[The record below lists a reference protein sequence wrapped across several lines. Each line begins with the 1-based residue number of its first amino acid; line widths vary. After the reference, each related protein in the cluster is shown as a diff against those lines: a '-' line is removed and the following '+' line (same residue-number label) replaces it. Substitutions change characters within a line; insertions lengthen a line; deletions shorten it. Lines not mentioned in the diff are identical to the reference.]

1 MFRFFCCCIRYF
13 FTWFSC
19 FFCFFL
25 LLMGRKYL
33 QKAFLTYTFQN
44 QKFTQPSLS
53 VPKCFIL
60 YIFNFGSII
69 LLALWIYLFFFIYFV
84 IIFLR
89 REKASLQHE
98 IEEKEEMIRQ
108 RNGEIQVHC
117 HVISVLYET
126 CYLSNIIMAILLFV
140 YRIYRVNL
148 KKLNWNIKN

>member
-1 MFRFFCCCIRYF
+1 MFKFFCCCIRYF
-13 FTWFSC
+13 FAGFSC
-19 FFCFFL
+19 FFFFL
-25 LLMGRKYL
+25 ILMKRKYI
-33 QKAFLTYTFQN
+33 QKGLLTYTFQN

-53 VPKCFIL
+53 VPKCIIL

-69 LLALWIYLFFFIYFV
+69 LLALWIYLSFFHLLFYNF
-84 IIFLR
+84 FC

-108 RNGEIQVHC
+108 RNGEIQVNC
-117 HVISVLYET
+117 HVISVLSET

>member
-1 MFRFFCCCIRYF
+1 MR
-13 FTWFSC
+13 
-19 FFCFFL
+19 
-25 LLMGRKYL
+25 RKYL

-44 QKFTQPSLS
+44 KKFTQPSLS

-69 LLALWIYLFFFIYFV
+69 LFSSEYISLFFIYLV
-84 IIFLR
+84 IIFFC

>member
-1 MFRFFCCCIRYF
+1 MR
-13 FTWFSC
+13 
-19 FFCFFL
+19 
-25 LLMGRKYL
+25 RKYL

-44 QKFTQPSLS
+44 KKFTQPSLS

-69 LLALWIYLFFFIYFV
+69 LFSSEYISLFFIYLV
-84 IIFLR
+84 IIFFC

-148 KKLNWNIKN
+148 KKLN